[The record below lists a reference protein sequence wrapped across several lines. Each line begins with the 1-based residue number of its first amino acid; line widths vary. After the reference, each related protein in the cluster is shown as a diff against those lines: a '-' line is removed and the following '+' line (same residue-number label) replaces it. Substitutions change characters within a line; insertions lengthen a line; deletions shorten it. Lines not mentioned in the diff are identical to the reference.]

1 MKNRRIFSL
10 RYKSLLIL
18 LLGVAVSFGM
28 NFLIHEAGRFLIDKY
43 YLNSKAVSQRLTDYQ
58 ESFEKYVDENHIS
71 IRNVRDISKW
81 LKSKNDVYLII
92 YNGDKIIYEA
102 GFWDIKKYSDKLPG
116 NNKST
121 SFLLDSKTD
130 VDKTELDLS
139 LRDIKFK
146 EGTYSAAIIEFSE
159 IKWYHMVN
167 YISWGLSILFLFVVL
182 IMYNNQIISHIMKL
196 SNDISQVE
204 KGKLEKTIYHKGNDE
219 ISLLAMNAD
228 NMRNSIITRLQ
239 SEKEAWEANSELI
252 TSMSHDIRTPLTA
265 LIGYLEI
272 LDSETYHS
280 EEQLGKYIKRCKEKS
295 IQLKDISDK
304 LFQYFLVFGK
314 EKIEMQMEILDGT
327 IIFQQLLY
335 EHIFDL
341 KNMGFY
347 VEMDCT
353 DQSFLINADIH
364 YLKRMF
370 DNLFSNIE
378 KYARPGGTVS
388 IILKAED
395 NGLFIS
401 IANEVRNSSQ
411 VVESTNIGLKSCRKI
426 VEQINGSLEIEKN
439 QECFKVC
446 ITIPIENRVRTLS
459 KLV

>member
-18 LLGVAVSFGM
+18 LLGVTVSFGM
-28 NFLIHEAGRFLIDKY
+28 NFLLHEAGSFLVDKY
-43 YLNSKAVSQRLTDYQ
+43 YMNSKAASQRLTDYQ
-58 ESFEKYVDENHIS
+58 ESFEKYVVENHIS
-71 IRNVRDISKW
+71 IKNVRDISKW

-102 GFWDIKKYSDKLPG
+102 GFWDLKKYSDKISG
-116 NNKST
+116 NDMGT
-121 SFLLDSKTD
+121 SFLLESKTD

-139 LRDIKFK
+139 VRDIKFN

-159 IKWYHMVN
+159 IKWYHLVN
-167 YISWGLSILFLFVVL
+167 YISWGFSILFLFMVL
-182 IMYNNQIISHIMKL
+182 ITYNNRIISHIMQL
-196 SNDISQVE
+196 SNDVSQME
-204 KGKLEKTIYHKGNDE
+204 KGKLEKTNYRKGNDE

-272 LDSETYHS
+272 LNSKSYHS
-280 EEQLGKYIKRCKEKS
+280 EEQLEKYIKRCKEKS
-295 IQLKDISDK
+295 IQLKDISDE

-314 EKIEMQMEILDGT
+314 EKIEMQMESFDGN

-335 EHIFDL
+335 EHVFDL
-341 KNMGFY
+341 KNMGFN
-347 VEMDCT
+347 VET
-353 DQSFLINADIH
+353 DFMEQSFMINADIH
-364 YLKRMF
+364 YLKRLF

-378 KYARPGGTVS
+378 KYARPGGKVN
-388 IILKAED
+388 IISKAAD

-401 IANEVRNSSQ
+401 IANEVRNDSG
-411 VVESTNIGLKSCRKI
+411 VVESTNIGLKSCKKI
-426 VEQINGSLEIEKN
+426 VEQMNGSFEVNKN
-439 QECFKVC
+439 EECFKVC
-446 ITIPIENRVRTLS
+446 ITIPIENES
-459 KLV
+459 DGNN